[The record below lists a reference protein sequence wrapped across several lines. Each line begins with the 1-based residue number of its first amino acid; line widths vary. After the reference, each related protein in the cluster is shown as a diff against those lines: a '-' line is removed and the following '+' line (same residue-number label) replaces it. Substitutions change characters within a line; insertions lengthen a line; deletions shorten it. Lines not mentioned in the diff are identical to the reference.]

1 MSRPDSQQ
9 PLLPSL
15 LDRLIDRDPDVS
27 TEPAWRQSQNLREYE
42 LSVLRDLEALLNT
55 RQTVADL
62 PADFDETNR
71 SILTY
76 GLPEFLAISVG
87 GPQEREQLG
96 LAVQQAIAQFEPRL
110 RNVTVEVKPLSGPH
124 DRTVRMAIEAMLWV
138 EPNPLPITFDTL
150 LQPSSGQCKVQA
162 R

>member
-1 MSRPDSQQ
+1 MPRPDSQD

-15 LDRLIDRDPDVS
+15 IDRLIDRDPDVS

-42 LSVLRDLEALLNT
+42 QSVLRDLEALLNT

-62 PADFDETNR
+62 PADFGETSQ

-76 GLPEFLAISVG
+76 GLPEFLSITAGS
-87 GPQEREQLG
+87 PHERERLAQ
-96 LAVQQAIAQFEPRL
+96 AVQQVIAQFEPRL
-110 RNVTVEVKPLSGPH
+110 RQVNVHVKEPTGPH
-124 DRTVRMAIEAMLWV
+124 DRTIRMAIDALLWV